1 MRVTHKTVTNN
12 LLRNLNQGLS
22 RLDKLNFQLATGKTV
37 NVPSDD
43 PIKTG
48 SIMRLRSA
56 VKETEQYLRNTDHAI
71 SWLEATDTVLQE
83 LNSVIHRARDL
94 ALAGANDTQD
104 QSARQALADEVAQLY
119 DAVISLANA
128 THAGRY
134 LFAGQSTKVEP
145 FAKSA
150 ANPGELPDVSFFGDE
165 EALLYE
171 IGVGARL
178 QVNVSGKAVFE
189 PVFQAMQQLYKEL
202 TGTSNDTESVR
213 LLDEALDNV
222 LSHLSHVG
230 AKQKRLELANDR
242 LKDLRLN
249 VINLL
254 SESQDIDYAETI
266 MHLKAEEFVYQT
278 ALAVGARIIQPSLV
292 DFLR

>member
-56 VKETEQYLRNTDHAI
+56 VKETEQYLRNADHAI

-134 LFAGQSTKVEP
+134 LFAGQSTKEEP

-150 ANPGELPDVSFFGDE
+150 VDSGELPDFVGDE

-189 PVFQAMQQLYKEL
+189 PVFQAMQRLYEEL